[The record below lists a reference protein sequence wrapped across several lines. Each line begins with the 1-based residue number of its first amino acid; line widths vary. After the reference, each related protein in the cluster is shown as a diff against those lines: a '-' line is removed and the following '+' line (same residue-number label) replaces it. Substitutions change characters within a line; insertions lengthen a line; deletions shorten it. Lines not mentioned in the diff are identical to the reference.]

1 MQYVG
6 MIVLAVLPVLVAVA
20 MIAARR
26 SSLHAAACGVITA
39 VALSLCCFPVSG
51 ARWAEAGSEWAP
63 VLAEVLAIVG
73 GGLALSEANRACG
86 RQARLAS
93 WLENVLG
100 TGTGAALAI
109 VHGVTPFAESVTGFG
124 IGVTVAIPLLLHLG
138 FDSRRASTIGLLG
151 LCAVPWGSM
160 GPGTLIAAT
169 LTNTSF
175 HELGV
180 ASAVGSGPV
189 FLVVGLVAGWMSS
202 TPGARM
208 SALTGAVVS
217 ACVLWVSVGAAN
229 LVLGTAPA
237 GAIGAL
243 ITLAAHVAFHR
254 VRGGRRGSVGSLLEP
269 LAGYAVLLGGVLVTT
284 MLLALTGSG
293 SSGWRYVASPAV
305 WLLLAVVVT
314 TPRSLLRS
322 VASNSA
328 RRWVGAGPVTGLFVV
343 LGVTM
348 AVSGMS
354 ATIAHGVASIG
365 SGYAAALPFVAALGG
380 YLTGSNSAANAM
392 FAAPQAEIIAATGL
406 AHLPA
411 MAIHNVA
418 SSLLLM
424 ASPAKVELAAQLCPE
439 PDRAR
444 LAGARVLVTDLA
456 ITVILAAVLLVT
468 AAP

>member
-1 MQYVG
+1 MVF
-6 MIVLAVLPVLVAVA
+6 LALIPVLVPVV

-26 SSLHAAACGVITA
+26 PSLQAAACGVIAA
-39 VALSLCCFPVSG
+39 VVLSLWRFPTSG
-51 ARWAEAGSEWAP
+51 DRWAAAGTEWAP
-63 VLAEVLAIVG
+63 VLVEVLVIIG
-73 GGLALSEANRACG
+73 GGLALSEANRASG

-93 WLENVLG
+93 WLEGVLG
-100 TGTGAALAI
+100 TGVSAALAV

-138 FDSRRASTIGLLG
+138 FDSRRAATIGLLG

-169 LTNTSF
+169 LSGTGF

-180 ASAVGSGPV
+180 ASAVASGPV

-202 TPGARM
+202 APGSRVP
-208 SALTGAVVS
+208 ALAGAAIS

-237 GAIGAL
+237 GAVGAL
-243 ITLAAHVAFHR
+243 ITLAVHVAFHR
-254 VRGGRRGSVGSLLEP
+254 VRGGRLGPVRSLAEP
-269 LAGYAVLLGGVLVTT
+269 LAGYAVLLGGVLVAT
-284 MLLALTGSG
+284 LLVTLTGSG
-293 SSGWRYVASPAV
+293 SSGWRYLASPAV
-305 WLLLAVVVT
+305 WLFLAVAVT
-314 TPRSLLRS
+314 TPRSLLRA
-322 VASNSA
+322 VASTTA
-328 RRWVGAGPVTGLFVV
+328 RKWMVAGPVTGLFVV

-354 ATIAHGVASIG
+354 ATLAHGVASIG
-365 SGYAAALPFVAALGG
+365 SGYASALPFVAALGG

-392 FAAPQAEIIAATGL
+392 FAAPQAQIITALGL

-444 LAGARVLVTDLA
+444 PAGIRVLVTDLA
-456 ITVILAAVLLVT
+456 ITAILAAALLVI
-468 AAP
+468 AHH